1 MRTDRTTVDRSLHF
15 LIEYAWRSRQGHI
28 LAFFFALFVVCCI
41 VWLPLLSDTV
51 PNKGW
56 WDWAEPIAGIST
68 LVTALGVWIG
78 ELRQDWEN
86 NLPKRLTVHF
96 QFENQDILVCRGM
109 HLPNEGDIRALSQQ
123 IGSQMTRG
131 RQQVDSKTKG
141 EEGKLKFDP
150 FIKQREPIIVYE
162 ESLVYKLYTVF
173 FKLSEEPAFPDGPDE
188 KNINKYLVWTYDVS
202 GERTEEYLPRV
213 NSKDATE

>member
-28 LAFFFALFVVCCI
+28 LTFFFALFVVCCI
-41 VWLPLLSDTV
+41 VWLPLLSNTV

-123 IGSQMTRG
+123 IGRQMTG
-131 RQQVDSKTKG
+131 GQQ
-141 EEGKLKFDP
+141 LKFDP

-162 ESLVYKLYTVF
+162 ESMGYKLYTVYL
-173 FKLSEEPAFPDGPDE
+173 KLSEGPSLPDESGE
-188 KNINKYLVWTYDVS
+188 KNINKTLVWTYNVS